1 MDKRVINTKKLLK
14 KTLIEL
20 LDNRGIEEITI
31 LELCTKS
38 KVNRTTFYNHY
49 EDIYQLFDE
58 IVNDVLKDYHDSI
71 LGIRTVNINLFLGS
85 IYDFIQRHK
94 NIFKII
100 IKNRIEL
107 ELAQKIIEISYKE
120 FIELWYQFFHEIS
133 KEEVDMLFHSIFFG
147 TVSLMTARFEVYSK
161 KELISFT
168 SKFVINALK
177 PYSKNNLSN

>member
-94 NIFKII
+94 NIFK
-100 IKNRIEL
+100 
-107 ELAQKIIEISYKE
+107 
-120 FIELWYQFFHEIS
+120 
-133 KEEVDMLFHSIFFG
+133 
-147 TVSLMTARFEVYSK
+147 
-161 KELISFT
+161 
-168 SKFVINALK
+168 
-177 PYSKNNLSN
+177 